1 MSSFDTSTTSSTSL
15 PEDWPA
21 EILRGS
27 SRAPPARPPASPAPA
42 RHPLASPS
50 RGPPPT
56 NREPSPLFVL
66 VGPND
71 TLSDRIDPLTGQLLP
86 KPYGPV
92 IHVPARTSSQPGQ
105 GSSQALLSGAPN
117 PDTDPRPAR
126 PRNAQPRSQP
136 GQDSSQALLSGAHN
150 PETDPRPARPRNTQ
164 PRRRNAQAAP
174 PQASSGTTVGGVFP
188 PGLKAKKTVGRSPRS
203 FFQCDLCGHGVRTLR
218 DFTRHQK
225 DGALRDGFSIFRAV
239 PEEAMVWYGSDRFGN
254 QYSGLMGTG
263 SLKGQTRKIPGVC
276 GLRIRAK
283 KEARRNNASS

>member
-126 PRNAQPRSQP
+126 PRNAQPR
-136 GQDSSQALLSGAHN
+136 
-150 PETDPRPARPRNTQ
+150 
-164 PRRRNAQAAP
+164 RRNAQAAP
-174 PQASSGTTVGGVFP
+174 SQASSGTTVGGVFP

-239 PEEAMVWYGSDRFGN
+239 PEEAMVWYGSDRFSN